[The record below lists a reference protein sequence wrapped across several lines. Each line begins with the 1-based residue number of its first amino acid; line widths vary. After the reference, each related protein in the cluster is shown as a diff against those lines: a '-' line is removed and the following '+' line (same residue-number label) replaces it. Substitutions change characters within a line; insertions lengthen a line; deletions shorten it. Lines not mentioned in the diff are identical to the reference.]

1 MSDQY
6 QEPVVGT
13 PDASERSSLTLT
25 DGDLGLQEIPSRHI
39 TIQMSRES
47 QPQASQVEGKDYQ
60 TTAEEEAQLLHVA
73 IREPI
78 AAEPAQYPRREQGP
92 VGEDEPRRGRSAE
105 GPQSVAILADRL
117 RITATVADI
126 LQRHTLLLKLA
137 KALVRY
143 GAPSHR
149 VVGHII
155 LLKVVC
161 FEKPSCMEL
170 LFCSLK

>member
-1 MSDQY
+1 MSRSASPSLLNLHST
-6 QEPVVGT
+6 PVENKVQLART
-13 PDASERSSLTLT
+13 SLGE
-25 DGDLGLQEIPSRHI
+25 GDLF
-39 TIQMSRES
+39 
-47 QPQASQVEGKDYQ
+47 
-60 TTAEEEAQLLHVA
+60 
-73 IREPI
+73 
-78 AAEPAQYPRREQGP
+78 
-92 VGEDEPRRGRSAE
+92 RSAE

-155 LLKVVC
+155 LLKV
-161 FEKPSCMEL
+161 EKALEKTSRILEIEGGFFYLPGLIMISFGDTETHTSETHLVKSEQGFDMSKL
-170 LFCSLK
+170 T